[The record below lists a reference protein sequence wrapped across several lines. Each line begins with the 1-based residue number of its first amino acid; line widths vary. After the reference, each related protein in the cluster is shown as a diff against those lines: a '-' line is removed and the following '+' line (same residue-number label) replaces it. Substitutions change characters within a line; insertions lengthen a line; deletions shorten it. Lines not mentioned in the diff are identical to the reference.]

1 MLPDPPAHDDATG
14 RAFDLLNA
22 RFDRILVI
30 TLERARDR
38 QERLRSRLKGLRH
51 ELFFGADKRDLDLDD
66 LRARGI
72 YDEARARRL
81 HRHGKPMV
89 LGMIACALSHRRA
102 YEAVL
107 ASGWERVLILE
118 DDVVPDAAALP
129 QLEAALDELPPSWE
143 MLYLGYTKHEQVS
156 PALRRKQWAYLQLAR
171 LRLIRW
177 SPTEVRHLL
186 PRPYSAHLRRAGLH
200 DCLHA
205 YAITASAAR
214 KLVAA
219 QTPVALNPDPAMS
232 RLVMRGELEAFVTEP
247 RFFDQERFFDP
258 GDPSLVHG

>member
-1 MLPDPPAHDDATG
+1 MLPDPPAPADATG

-22 RFDRILVI
+22 RFDKILVV
-30 TLERARDR
+30 TLERAKDR
-38 QERLRSRLKGLRH
+38 QERLRERLCGLNY
-51 ELFFGADKRDLDLDD
+51 ELFFGTDKRNLDVADLQ
-66 LRARGI
+66 ARKV

-89 LGMIACALSHRRA
+89 LGMIACALSHRGA

-107 ASGWERVLILE
+107 ANGWQRVLIFE
-118 DDVVPDAAALP
+118 DDVVPDPAALP
-129 QLEAALDELPPSWE
+129 QLSAALDELPPSWE
-143 MLYLGYTKHEQVS
+143 LLYLGYTRHEQIT
-156 PALRRKQWAYLQLAR
+156 PALRRKQWTYLQLAR

-177 SPTEVRHLL
+177 SPTEARHML

-205 YAITASAAR
+205 YAVTASAAR

-219 QTPVALNPDPAMS
+219 QTPVALNPDPAVS
-232 RLVMRGELEAFVTEP
+232 RLVMRGELEAFITEP

-258 GDPSLVHG
+258 ADPSLVHG